1 MSAVLR
7 ITGDDLV
14 YLSSQSGAL
23 ADELHG
29 DPFINVGGMPDCGSG
44 LVATAGAGA
53 NEHFALRA
61 LLIETELRDLGAMAA
76 HVNTTMSDQDAGL
89 SSSGGGG
96 GGW

>member
-7 ITGDDLV
+7 VFGDSLRF
-14 YLSSQSGAL
+14 LSSQSNAL

-29 DPFINVGGMPDCGSG
+29 DPFINVGGMPNCGSG

-76 HVNTTMSDQDAGL
+76 HVDATISDQDAGL
-89 SSSGGGG
+89 STNGG